1 MKAEGGGPIHFTTS
15 HQFAQASHRTAD
27 ASSDLSNCPTQSTRS
42 ATVLLRKRRSTV
54 ARRITDIPA
63 LDRPREEGERGG
75 SRDVGAVNVGAED
88 VPSGQF
94 QTFCR
99 THERPTSEEGCAAL
113 LMAID
118 VAPSTRLQHARVL
131 RSMLQMH
138 RIPLEMLLLVL
149 QKIAAG
155 SETKQARPSTKE
167 EMNQFVRSR
176 TDWKQR
182 VVFDLRGS
190 LARSATSTRCQ
201 GLVLFAREEAKRH
214 VRRSGGRRKNGS
226 EGTRWSHSRGRPRSD
241 IFIRCRI
248 PSALISAVRAVCVPY
263 VTRNG
268 KSYCLAETLSRTQ
281 AP

>member
-167 EMNQFVRSR
+167 SYLKFGAHTITGTKETLTLKLPLTF
-176 TDWKQR
+176 W
-182 VVFDLRGS
+182 LRGGAHCSYTGIPPNSS
-190 LARSATSTRCQ
+190 LTWA
-201 GLVLFAREEAKRH
+201 GLY
-214 VRRSGGRRKNGS
+214 RRPFGCSS
-226 EGTRWSHSRGRPRSD
+226 
-241 IFIRCRI
+241 
-248 PSALISAVRAVCVPY
+248 
-263 VTRNG
+263 
-268 KSYCLAETLSRTQ
+268 
-281 AP
+281 